1 MIIAMTAAGRSQAE
15 IVEAINGSVRT
26 VRRWQRDPSIV
37 KDVVAAAGS
46 GRFCESRLGRRRLC
60 APPQR
65 RVPRCGYRVAVAA
78 HAGASGCAGRSK
90 EAAKSGLRR
99 PVGRWRV
106 DPAWRRRCPQ
116 APPPAD
122 LRGRPGWAAPR
133 DRPWWPG
140 PDRDSGTGKS
150 HLLSGLGAAATTART
165 TSTPT
170 GGPGA
175 GPRVPREPGPDGV
188 REPMRHPF

>member
-78 HAGASGCAGRSK
+78 HAGAYGLCRSVKGSGEVRAQ
-90 EAAKSGLRR
+90 ASGGSL
-99 PVGRWRV
+99 
-106 DPAWRRRCPQ
+106 A
-116 APPPAD
+116 
-122 LRGRPGWAAPR
+122 GRPGV
-133 DRPWWPG
+133 
-140 PDRDSGTGKS
+140 
-150 HLLSGLGAAATTART
+150 AT
-165 TSTPT
+165 SLP
-170 GGPGA
+170 PGA
-175 GPRVPREPGPDGV
+175 TAG
-188 REPMRHPF
+188 